1 MEIAAIFDGDILSN
15 INWAG
20 QTAWKGMVSVDSR
33 AVTNGGEMAN
43 SDWVHVSS
51 DSNSVPNGGIF
62 RQENTSDESS
72 IWCNPSVL
80 KLWDLV
86 IEWQDFAMS
95 WKISLI
101 GNVILESWSET
112 VGSY

>member
-1 MEIAAIFDGDILSN
+1 MEIAAILDGDVLSN